1 MNRVYNALLAWEQ
14 EVKVGFAKK
23 GVFEEVQDFNGNGEI
38 DDEDRAY
45 FNKHKAPLTRLN
57 IKYQRMMMGAA
68 AYASSH
74 HIGVGFG
81 SSSYIQGVPYKFDE
95 NGNVTNTR

>member
-1 MNRVYNALLAWEQ
+1 MEM
-14 EVKVGFAKK
+14 VKLMMKI
-23 GVFEEVQDFNGNGEI
+23 EHTSI
-38 DDEDRAY
+38 
-45 FNKHKAPLTRLN
+45 KHKAPLTRLN

-81 SSSYIQGVPYKFDE
+81 SSSYIQGVPYKFDA
-95 NGNVTNTR
+95 NGNVINTR